1 MKIDNYTMRVATTV
15 SNSAFNSHLDMAQYA
30 AQQMRS
36 QLKEAILNEKME
48 TFREEFSTTFR
59 MDVVVMNPDEFY
71 RIVQEEA
78 MALVSRMNYN
88 RMEVK

>member
-1 MKIDNYTMRVATTV
+1 MRVDKYTFRVATTA
-15 SNSAFNSHLDMAQYA
+15 SNAAFNNSSDMAQCVME
-30 AQQMRS
+30 QMRS

-71 RIVQEEA
+71 SIVQEEA
-78 MALVSRMNYN
+78 MILASRMNYN
-88 RMEVK
+88 RM